1 MVVAV
6 VGATGLVGRKMIQVL
21 AERNFPLTKLRLFA
35 SERSKGKLINFKNQ
49 DIEVEVLDENSFLGV
64 NVALFSSGSDSSKV
78 FAPIAAKSNCFV
90 IDNSSAWR
98 MDKSVPLV
106 VPEVNPHHL
115 NNESKIIANPNCS
128 TIQLMVALKPIHTKY
143 KIKRVICS
151 TYQSITGAGQSGLD
165 KLNAELNDN
174 DLNSDT
180 HRIAFNTMFHQF
192 DDNSFTVE
200 ENKMINESKKILD
213 DPNFN
218 MAVTCVR
225 LPIIGG
231 HAESVNFT
239 TELPFDLD
247 TLKNEL
253 NNFDGLEVLD
263 DIKNNNYPTPSIVND
278 KDGVFVGRLRIDE
291 TEVNSAYMWIV
302 SDNLRKGAAT
312 NAVQIAEKLLEKGFI
327 S

>member
-239 TELPFDLD
+239 SELPFDLD
-247 TLKNEL
+247 ALKNEL

-312 NAVQIAEKLLEKGFI
+312 NAVQIAEKLLEKGLI

>member
-21 AERNFPLTKLRLFA
+21 EERNFPLTKLRLFA
-35 SERSKGKLINFKNQ
+35 SERSKGKLINYKNQ
-49 DIEVEVLDENSFLGV
+49 EIEVEVLDENSFIGV
-64 NVALFSSGSDSSKV
+64 DVALFSSGSDSSKI

-98 MDKSVPLV
+98 MDSSVPLV

-128 TIQLMVALKPIHTKY
+128 TIQLMVALKPIHSKY
-143 KIKRVICS
+143 KIKRVVCS

-213 DPNFN
+213 DPEFN

-239 TELPFDLD
+239 TELPFDLQ
-247 TLKNEL
+247 TLINEL
-253 NNFDGLEVLD
+253 NEFDGLEILD
-263 DIKNNNYPTPSIVND
+263 NTANNSYATPVIVKD
-278 KDGVFVGRLRIDE
+278 KDGVFVSRLRVDN
-291 TEVNSAYMWIV
+291 TEPNSAYMWVV

-312 NAVQIAEKLLEKGFI
+312 NAVQIAEKLLELNLI
-327 S
+327 